1 MNRPLKFFPSSPL
14 FAATL
19 LTLAL
24 PAFAE
29 NWAQWRGPAFNGSSP
44 EKHLPAEF
52 SKTENVAWSLDLPGP
67 SAAAPIIW
75 GDRVFVTSGD
85 KKEKSLVALCLDRKT
100 GKVLWHHT
108 ISAQYQRDDRSNYAS
123 PSPVTDGKLAIFFYG
138 NGDFVAFDFAGK
150 KVWSRNIQ
158 TDYGDFAYQWTFSS
172 SPLLHGGKLYL
183 QVLQRDEPVHG
194 KGKPGGESFLLALDP
209 ATGKTLWRHV
219 RPCEAAAESRE
230 AFSTPLPFEH
240 NGRKELV
247 ILGGDCIT
255 GHDPATGKELWR
267 WGTWNPS
274 KIGHWRLVPSPT
286 AGDGIILASAPKNAP
301 IFAVK
306 AGGSGTLADSAIA
319 WQGEPKDG
327 LTSDVP
333 TPLFYLGDFF
343 VLSDGKKTLTRVE
356 PKTGKIKWSLTT
368 PGNKKYEASPTG
380 ADGKIYLM
388 NFAGDV
394 VVVDADKG
402 QVLHT
407 TLLGEENDNETRS
420 AIAVSQGQIFIRT
433 NSKLYCI
440 GKK

>member
-1 MNRPLKFFPSSPL
+1 MKYFPTSL
-14 FAATL
+14 LLATSI

-24 PAFAE
+24 PGLAE

-44 EKHLPAEF
+44 EKNLSSEF

-75 GDRVFVTSGD
+75 GDRVFVSSGD
-85 KKEKSLVALCLDRKT
+85 KKEKSLVALCLDRKS
-100 GKVLWHHT
+100 GKVLWQHT
-108 ISAQYQRDDRSNYAS
+108 VSAQYQRDSASNYAS
-123 PSPVTDGKLAIFFYG
+123 PSPVTDGKLVYFFYG

-172 SPLLHGGKLYL
+172 SPLLHAGKLYL

-194 KGKPGGESFLLALDP
+194 KGKSGGESFLLALDP

-219 RPCEAAAESRE
+219 RLCEAAAESRE
-230 AFSTPLPFEH
+230 SFGTPLPFEH
-240 NGRKELV
+240 QGRKELV
-247 ILGGDCIT
+247 IVGGDCIT

-267 WGTWNPS
+267 WGTWNPN

-286 AGDGIILASAPKNAP
+286 AGDGVLLASAPKNSP

-306 AGGSGTLADSAIA
+306 AGGSGTLDDSAIA
-319 WQGEPKDG
+319 WKGEPKEG

-333 TPLFYLGDFF
+333 TPMFYLGDFF
-343 VLSDGKKTLTRVE
+343 VLSDVKKSLARVE
-356 PKTGKIKWSLTT
+356 PKTGKIKWSLSL

-394 VVVDADKG
+394 TVVDAVKG
-402 QVLHT
+402 GVLGT
-407 TLLGEENDNETRS
+407 VPLGEDGDDTTRS
-420 AIAVSQGQIFIRT
+420 VIAVSQGQLFIRT